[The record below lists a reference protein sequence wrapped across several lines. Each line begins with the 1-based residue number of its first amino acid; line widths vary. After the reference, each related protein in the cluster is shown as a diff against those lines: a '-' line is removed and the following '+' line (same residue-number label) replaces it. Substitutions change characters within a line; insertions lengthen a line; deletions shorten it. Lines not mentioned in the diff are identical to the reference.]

1 MKQNKTSQ
9 LIHLWED
16 FEFYLNIPQ
25 ALTGSNKPFIYY
37 YYLDVKTNKRKRIR
51 KYISRC
57 NGNLKQIKSTAKQTV
72 LDTVKLLSNNW
83 NPITDIQN
91 EATINA
97 NSTITECVSYWLNKR
112 ENYRSENTI
121 TSKTLKNNKILMMHF
136 KSFLDT
142 NSISNLKAS
151 NINSIHIEEFMDSKT
166 FERNWGKVTYN
177 TYLVDLRTFFN
188 YLKEIKIVEDNPCDK
203 VSKKNTKFD
212 GTRFKV
218 FEKDELLKVSEL
230 LSKDDRYFGLYV
242 STKLLF
248 KYNIRPLEM
257 TKLQIQDINF
267 KESILNLPH
276 HKTKNGNEARFKLDK
291 ETHNLLEKLTNNY
304 PIDWFVF
311 GGRNK
316 PSPIQVCAD
325 YFGQNWR
332 FFKNRYKLPK
342 HLKLYALKHTS
353 NYYDIQDGASF
364 EEIRQRNRHANLQV
378 TTLYIKE
385 RLFKNVIVPSN
396 NKLF

>member
-1 MKQNKTSQ
+1 MKQNKTSH

-25 ALTGSNKPFIYY
+25 ALIGSNKPFIFY
-37 YYLDVKTNKRKRIR
+37 YYLNTKTNKRIRIR

-57 NGNLKQIKSTAKQTV
+57 NGDIKQIKALAKQTI
-72 LDTVKLLSNNW
+72 TEIVKLLSNDW
-83 NPITDIQN
+83 NPITNIQN
-91 EATINA
+91 EATINST
-97 NSTITECVSYWLNKR
+97 STITECIDYWLNKR
-112 ENYRSENTI
+112 EIASKETAI
-121 TSKTLKNNKILMMHF
+121 KAKTLKGNKILMMHF
-136 KSFLDT
+136 CSYLNK
-142 NSISNLKAS
+142 NSLANIKATH
-151 NINSIHIEEFMDSKT
+151 IHVMHIKEFMEHKT

-188 YLKEIKIVEDNPCDK
+188 YLKEIKIIKDNPCDR
-203 VSKKNTKFD
+203 VQKKNIKFD
-212 GTRFKV
+212 STRFKV
-218 FEKDELLKVSEL
+218 FEKEELKQVSNL
-230 LSKDDRYFGLYV
+230 LANDHRYFGLYV

-257 TKLQIQDINF
+257 TRLQILDIDF
-267 KESILNLPH
+267 KERTLNLPY
-276 HKTKNGNEARFKLDK
+276 HKTKNGNEARFKLDE
-291 ETHNLLEKLTNNY
+291 ETYRLLEQLTTNY
-304 PIDWFVF
+304 PIEWFVF

-316 PSPIQVCAD
+316 PSPIQVCPD

-378 TTLYIKE
+378 TTLYVKE
-385 RLFKNVIVPSN
+385 RLFKNVIVPSS